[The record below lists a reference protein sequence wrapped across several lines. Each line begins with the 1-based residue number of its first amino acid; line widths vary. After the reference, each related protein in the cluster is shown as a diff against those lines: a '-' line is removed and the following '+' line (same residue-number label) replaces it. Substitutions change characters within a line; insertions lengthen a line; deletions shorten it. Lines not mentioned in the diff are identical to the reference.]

1 MPISQPTPL
10 SILHQTNNSNNHINR
25 NVSSSDIGNISI
37 NSMYSHVSSD
47 NAHKQS
53 QSGNNY
59 VEPLTQERLNETWRR
74 YMRSISSSDEQL
86 YYVMDREVSFQKND
100 IIINLENAHQANLLS
115 NANDL
120 KRFLRNELR
129 NIFIEIVPSLPQN
142 SDDNTSTMFTNEGK
156 LKLFIEK
163 NSAIETMMDELKLS
177 FE

>member
-1 MPISQPTPL
+1 
-10 SILHQTNNSNNHINR
+10 
-25 NVSSSDIGNISI
+25 
-37 NSMYSHVSSD
+37 
-47 NAHKQS
+47 
-53 QSGNNY
+53 
-59 VEPLTQERLNETWRR
+59 
-74 YMRSISSSDEQL
+74 
-86 YYVMDREVSFQKND
+86 
-100 IIINLENAHQANLLS
+100 LS